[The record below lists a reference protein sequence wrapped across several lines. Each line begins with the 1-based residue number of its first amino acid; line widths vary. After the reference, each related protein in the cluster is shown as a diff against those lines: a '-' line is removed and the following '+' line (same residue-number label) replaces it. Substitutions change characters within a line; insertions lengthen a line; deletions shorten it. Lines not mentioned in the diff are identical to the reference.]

1 MTNEATDFEITIY
14 GFRDSDHMVDWL
26 KDCRRA
32 GEAFAKRHRQR
43 KLASPETVTPT
54 TPLRLDIAAQL
65 AFPDGSI
72 GVSGLRREIARGNL
86 RAERIAG
93 KIFVTLAAI
102 EDMRTRCA
110 IQRVPDSTCASRD
123 DRAASGDGSSSI
135 PVATEA
141 ASKSAQAHLQTIVEQ
156 LKKPSL
162 TTSQKSTSQT
172 SAKVV
177 PIKS

>member
-14 GFRDSDHMVDWL
+14 GFRDCDHMVDWL
-26 KDCRRA
+26 EDCRRA
-32 GEAFAKRHRQR
+32 GEAFAKRRN
-43 KLASPETVTPT
+43 LPSPDTITPT
-54 TPLRLDIAAQL
+54 TPLRLDVAARL

-110 IQRVPDSTCASRD
+110 VQKVPDSTCASRD
-123 DRAASGDGSSSI
+123 DRVGNGDGSSSI
-135 PVATEA
+135 PVPTEA
-141 ASKSAQAHLQTIVEQ
+141 ASKSAQAHLQAIVEQ

-172 SAKVV
+172 SAQVV